1 MSIKDS
7 WSGEKKRIDYL
18 IIQNYGLCTLL
29 NYVPIYLMLWYGKPQ
44 WACQLWWKVGGSEL
58 DIHFR

>member
-18 IIQNYGLCTLL
+18 IIQNYEITCQFTLWSDME
-29 NYVPIYLMLWYGKPQ
+29 NHNGRVNFDGK
-44 WACQLWWKVGGSEL
+44 WVGPS
-58 DIHFR
+58 